1 MPVINARFEQNEPTL
16 FQNAYRDT
24 INRTRAVR
32 GMFMKGLSFVVA
44 DRRPTVTDGL
54 NLKYVT
60 GGCLV
65 IEAKVTEA
73 VNAGEVKASI
83 GIECLQCT
91 QGFDSPACANVLVQD
106 LRYAYLAFGPR

>member
-1 MPVINARFEQNEPTL
+1 MPVIKTRVEQSEPTL

-32 GMFMKGLSFVVA
+32 GMFMKGRSFVVA
-44 DRRPTVTDGL
+44 DRKPTVTDGL

-60 GGCLV
+60 GGRLV

-73 VNAGEVKASI
+73 VNTGQVKASM
-83 GIECLQCT
+83 GIQCL
-91 QGFDSPACANVLVQD
+91 
-106 LRYAYLAFGPR
+106 